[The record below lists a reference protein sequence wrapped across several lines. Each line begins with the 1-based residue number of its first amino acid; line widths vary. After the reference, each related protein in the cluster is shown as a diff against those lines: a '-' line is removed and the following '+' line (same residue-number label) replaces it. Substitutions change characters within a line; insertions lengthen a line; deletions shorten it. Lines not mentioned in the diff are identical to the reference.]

1 MTSTVKVTSHN
12 YPVLVE
18 TWDKLY
24 NHHTN
29 KVSDEWTKTD
39 YKVLEPSHGETVM
52 HVTTTRKLVIYDL
65 EKVPETKPVIE
76 QAPPEAQSAA

>member
-29 KVSDEWTKTD
+29 KVSDDWTKTD

-65 EKVPETKPVIE
+65 EKVPAVEQVVDAALAEEKP
-76 QAPPEAQSAA
+76 